1 MMATAMRKKTRG
13 LVLLV
18 LAYIAFF
25 PIEFSVAQ
33 DPPRANNLG
42 GQGGVRVF
50 RKRESPVL
58 FSNKA
63 KFVSKKRMLTKM
75 APFGLMDTTWISS
88 GLCSFAG
95 IGFARPDRG
104 LAGPV
109 ASARTWHCA
118 HC

>member
-1 MMATAMRKKTRG
+1 MRKKTRG
-13 LVLLV
+13 LVLFV

-33 DPPRANNLG
+33 DHPVRTIWVDRAA
-42 GQGGVRVF
+42 F
-50 RKRESPVL
+50 EYSESVNHPS
-58 FSNKA
+58 FFPNKA